1 MRKEMSM
8 MEKYESL
15 EIEVVAFDTEDVIA
29 ASEPASEP
37 DPSVGSSDYKGNGE
51 AITK

>member
-1 MRKEMSM
+1 M

-15 EIEVVAFDTEDVIA
+15 EIEVVAFDVDDMIA
-29 ASEPASEP
+29 ASEP